1 MPRAKRRAFKIV
13 RHNKRSLFIRYNEH
27 THPYGRGAQRN
38 RKGRIALE
46 KQEQNSICREIG
58 ARTGGDIYIGVVGP
72 VRSGKST
79 FIKQFM
85 EQLVLPAM
93 SGSAAARER
102 ARDELPQSA
111 AGRTIM
117 TTEPKF
123 IPETAVP
130 LQLEGGGACR
140 VRLIDCVGYMVEGAM
155 GHEED
160 AKPRMVKSPW
170 FEQEV
175 PFDLAAETGTRKVIC
190 EHSTIGVVV
199 TTDGSISDIP
209 RAGYAEAEKRVVTE
223 LEALGKPYIILLN
236 STHPDAPET
245 RQLAEGMARDYHRT
259 VLPVSCVDLDA
270 AMLGEI
276 LRRVLYEFP
285 VQELD
290 FALPHW
296 VTMLEPG
303 HWLQAQVYAA
313 AMQLAERVSRMKDLP
328 TGTDAPALEC
338 DAVQRSAVAGAD
350 LAAGSVRVSVEL
362 KPEIFYQV
370 LSEQTGLDIGDEA
383 GLMPCIM
390 ELARAKRAYEKVRS
404 ALEQVEATGYGIVMP
419 SIDELH
425 LEPPEIVHQDGRCGV
440 RLQACAPSIQMMKA
454 TIHTELSPIVGTE
467 KQSEDL
473 VQSLLA
479 DFADDPVQLWESNI
493 FGKSLH
499 ELVND
504 GLQNKLLHIPQEA
517 RTRLQ
522 ETLERVINEG
532 CTGLICILI

>member
-1 MPRAKRRAFKIV
+1 M
-13 RHNKRSLFIRYNEH
+13 
-27 THPYGRGAQRN
+27 
-38 RKGRIALE
+38 
-46 KQEQNSICREIG
+46 
-58 ARTGGDIYIGVVGP
+58 
-72 VRSGKST
+72 
-79 FIKQFM
+79 
-85 EQLVLPAM
+85 
-93 SGSAAARER
+93 
-102 ARDELPQSA
+102 
-111 AGRTIM
+111 
-117 TTEPKF
+117 
-123 IPETAVP
+123 
-130 LQLEGGGACR
+130 
-140 VRLIDCVGYMVEGAM
+140 
-155 GHEED
+155 
-160 AKPRMVKSPW
+160 
-170 FEQEV
+170 
-175 PFDLAAETGTRKVIC
+175 
-190 EHSTIGVVV
+190 
-199 TTDGSISDIP
+199 
-209 RAGYAEAEKRVVTE
+209 
-223 LEALGKPYIILLN
+223 
-236 STHPDAPET
+236 
-245 RQLAEGMARDYHRT
+245 
-259 VLPVSCVDLDA
+259 
-270 AMLGEI
+270 
-276 LRRVLYEFP
+276 
-285 VQELD
+285 
-290 FALPHW
+290 
-296 VTMLEPG
+296 
-303 HWLQAQVYAA
+303 
-313 AMQLAERVSRMKDLP
+313 
-328 TGTDAPALEC
+328 
-338 DAVQRSAVAGAD
+338 QRSAVAGAD

-532 CTGLICILI
+532 CTGLICILL

>member
-1 MPRAKRRAFKIV
+1 MTALSPRCSFSGTALKTIACITMLIDHIGASCIEAGLLLPELETGEV
-13 RHNKRSLFIRYNEH
+13 SGGAWDQLSLFQLDRVLRFTGRLAFPLFCFLLVEGFVH
-27 THPYGRGAQRN
+27 THDVKKYVRRLFLF
-38 RKGRIALE
+38 ALI
-46 KQEQNSICREIG
+46 S
-58 ARTGGDIYIGVVGP
+58 
-72 VRSGKST
+72 
-79 FIKQFM
+79 
-85 EQLVLPAM
+85 
-93 SGSAAARER
+93 
-102 ARDELPQSA
+102 
-111 AGRTIM
+111 
-117 TTEPKF
+117 
-123 IPETAVP
+123 
-130 LQLEGGGACR
+130 
-140 VRLIDCVGYMVEGAM
+140 
-155 GHEED
+155 
-160 AKPRMVKSPW
+160 
-170 FEQEV
+170 EV

-199 TTDGSISDIP
+199 TTDGSVSDIP
-209 RAGYAEAEKRVVTE
+209 RAGYAETERRVVTE

-245 RQLAEGMARDYHRT
+245 RQLAEGMARDYRRT

-290 FALPHW
+290 FALPRW
-296 VTMLEPG
+296 VTMLESG
-303 HWLQAQVYAA
+303 HWLQTQVYAA
-313 AMQLAERVSRMKDLP
+313 AMQLAERVSHMKDLP
-328 TGTDAPALEC
+328 AGTDAPALEC
-338 DAVQRSAVAGAD
+338 EAVQRSAVAGAD